1 MKQQTQPRL
10 GPDAPLSKLLYETR
24 PLLRPI
30 IFTRSTATP
39 FLFQYE
45 EELLKPVVEDVE
57 TKENPVPTADR
68 VAQVF
73 NGMAIGDTDSDDEEL
88 EEIDFAE
95 MQKLLEIIAKPI
107 KLDQAA
113 EEQFTGFYNPNIV
126 AAAPSIA
133 HQNEEAADEAVSDVP
148 ISNVGIVEIAEIPT
162 TSLGCTDDL
171 PTNPINVITPVAIP
185 TLPTRTSD
193 DVVFPTDVSGPAVT
207 EVALQ
212 PDTAGLDNE
221 SPSPAANAPLLS
233 HVEETADEETLPS
246 VAPDAASFGIDITPT
261 PPHTAIS
268 DSRDEPNLNNQVL
281 DSIEPVE
288 HEAFYVDA
296 TPPITLSIDA
306 HSSQNH
312 GATVSTDQTPEPPEA
327 ENFYIDTTPAPITAT
342 QNGEAHISR
351 SLEAQVA
358 LGDEEEIIVY
368 VAPHPRSGR
377 ATPAVVESPST
388 LRMISV
394 LTGLSTIDEAS
405 QLSQTDKC
413 LPGAGKGVATPA
425 TTASR
430 FIQTQNPRQFV
441 SPLLLASPSTH
452 RKAKLRV
459 RRHEAR
465 LAKRRKDTQSMFSLA
480 AARQEMEWQD
490 PEERDLRWE
499 ERRRGDSDID
509 WGDEDETK
517 ATQESAA
524 ASYAE
529 EMDLDPDLL
538 DEKSMNALGSFANAM
553 LGQAKSNFMTMDDI
567 ADADKLRE
575 EDEASQGG
583 AEGSSDEDELEEEA
597 VRAAL
602 DDDSDEESEEEEE
615 LRKALEEEEE
625 KMLPEEDNAFEMSDD
640 DDEDETDD
648 SSDDDLSPRSSFQA
662 RLDQLRKR
670 SRKSRGKAR
679 DVSLD
684 EDEEADFNRS
694 FNWDDQGDLLQ
705 EIEELL
711 DENGDILSGHDRKQK
726 NRLFKAISNGN
737 HDDLSEFTVA
747 PRRKDKAKGL
757 PASLQ
762 KQWEKDR
769 AKKAKLKEARQMA
782 QLEAASDPLA
792 KKKGGKKGI
801 NAMLAAARADPK
813 ITVIGPNRIID
824 MTTLVQQIRRFLAN
838 PGGPQTMSLPPTS
851 KVSRKL
857 VHEMATAFNLKSQ
870 SKGKEDARYTT
881 LIKTSRSGMG
891 VDEKKVGQ
899 LLRRGQFAFGSDAW
913 NESKNGK
920 EKGKSGGG
928 GGGGPRQKEGEEVG
942 KAAPKIGSSNI
953 GFKMLEAMG
962 WSEGGRIG
970 VTGGLEQP
978 LTAIIKRSKLG
989 LGATKAQ

>member
-1 MKQQTQPRL
+1 MTGGNARGSQNRGRGGRGHRGHRGGSGFRGGNRGRGKGRGDIPPADFSVLDHPVQIWPQNDSYDDSYRRGSFSPPNRGGRGRGYRGQNRGQGGQGGFTPVSRTSTPSRGIVASPARGRGGIGSPTRQVKQQTQPRL

-30 IFTRSTATP
+30 IFVRSTATP
-39 FLFQYE
+39 LLFQYE
-45 EELLKPVVEDVE
+45 EELLKPVAEDVAE
-57 TKENPVPTADR
+57 TEENPVPTADR
-68 VAQVF
+68 VTQVF
-73 NGMAIGDTDSDDEEL
+73 NGMTIGDTDSDNEEL
-88 EEIDFAE
+88 EEIDFTE
-95 MQKLLEIIAKPI
+95 MQK
-107 KLDQAA
+107 
-113 EEQFTGFYNPNIV
+113 F
-126 AAAPSIA
+126 
-133 HQNEEAADEAVSDVP
+133 
-148 ISNVGIVEIAEIPT
+148 
-162 TSLGCTDDL
+162 
-171 PTNPINVITPVAIP
+171 
-185 TLPTRTSD
+185 
-193 DVVFPTDVSGPAVT
+193 
-207 EVALQ
+207 
-212 PDTAGLDNE
+212 
-221 SPSPAANAPLLS
+221 
-233 HVEETADEETLPS
+233 
-246 VAPDAASFGIDITPT
+246 
-261 PPHTAIS
+261 
-268 DSRDEPNLNNQVL
+268 
-281 DSIEPVE
+281 
-288 HEAFYVDA
+288 
-296 TPPITLSIDA
+296 IDA
-306 HSSQNH
+306 HSSQNQ
-312 GATVSTDQTPEPPEA
+312 GATGRDQTPEPPEA
-327 ENFYIDTTPAPITAT
+327 ENFYIDTTPAPIAAT
-342 QNGEAHISR
+342 QHQNGEAPISR

-377 ATPAVVESPST
+377 ATPAVVESPSA
-388 LRMISV
+388 LRMTSV
-394 LTGLSTIDEAS
+394 LTGLSTIDEAP
-405 QLSQTDKC
+405 QLFQTDKC
-413 LPGAGKGVATPA
+413 LPGAGEGVATPA

-459 RRHEAR
+459 RRHKAR

-509 WGDEDETK
+509 WGDEDETQ

-529 EMDLDPDLL
+529 GMDLDPDLL
-538 DEKSMNALGSFANAM
+538 DEKSMKALGSFANAM
-553 LGQAKSNFMTMDDI
+553 LGQAQSNFMTMDDI

-602 DDDSDEESEEEEE
+602 EDDSDEESEEEEE

-640 DDEDETDD
+640 DEDETDD

-670 SRKSRGKAR
+670 SRKNRGKAR

-684 EDEEADFNRS
+684 EDEEADFDRTFTWEIDS
-694 FNWDDQGDLLQ
+694 LQ

-737 HDDLSEFTVA
+737 HDDLSEFTVV
-747 PRRKDKAKGL
+747 PRRKDKVKGL

-782 QLEAASDPLA
+782 QLEAAADPLA

-801 NAMLAAARADPK
+801 KAMLAAARVDPK
-813 ITVIGPNRIID
+813 ITVIGPNRVID
-824 MTTLVQQIRRFLAN
+824 MTTLVQQIRRFLAS

-870 SKGKEDARYTT
+870 SKGREGARYTT
-881 LIKTSRSGMG
+881 LIKTSRSGLE

-899 LLRRGQFAFGSDAW
+899 LVRRGKLAFGGDAW

-920 EKGKSGGG
+920 EKGKSGGGGGGG

-989 LGATKAQ
+989 LGATKSD